1 GRTALLVAAL
11 AAGDVRS
18 LSIATQD
25 RLHQDQRFSKAPDS
39 KLALQAAVDAGAWC
53 AWLSG
58 SGPTIAAMVDRDSAQ
73 RIDDALPRNGA
84 KMVLGVAQHGAE
96 LFAI

>member
-1 GRTALLVAAL
+1 MVAAL
-11 AAGDVRS
+11 AAGDIRA
-18 LSIATQD
+18 LSIATSD
-25 RLHQDQRFSKAPDS
+25 RLHQDLRFTKAPDS
-39 KLALQAAVDAGAWC
+39 KLALKATVDAGAWC

-73 RIDDALPRNGA
+73 RIADALPTNGA
-84 KMVLGVAQHGAE
+84 KMVLNVAQSGAE

>member
-1 GRTALLVAAL
+1 LVAAL
-11 AAGDVRS
+11 AAGDIGA
-18 LSIATQD
+18 LSIATSD
-25 RLHQDQRFSKAPDS
+25 RLHQDLRLTKAPDS
-39 KLALQAAVDAGAWC
+39 KLALKAAVDAGAWC

-73 RIDDALPRNGA
+73 RIADALPTNGA
-84 KMVLGVAQHGAE
+84 KMVLNIAQSGAE